1 MPAADV
7 HHLMSALVVPRPI
20 AWVSTRSPDGIA
32 NLAPFSWYQ
41 MVSQSP
47 ATVQV
52 TFAGRKDSLVNIEA
66 TGDLVV
72 NTVDRAHLESMNET
86 AVTRPPTWR
95 SRCWPGSR

>member
-7 HHLMSALVVPRPI
+7 HHLMSALLVPRPI

-52 TFAGRKDSLVNIEA
+52 TFAGRKDGLRGDGWARSTPS
-66 TGDLVV
+66 TG
-72 NTVDRAHLESMNET
+72 
-86 AVTRPPTWR
+86 PTW
-95 SRCWPGSR
+95 SR